1 MNRFLPTLITC
12 ASMGLAAT
20 LVSSCAENPTPAQP
34 TDGPALGQTQDG
46 PPAGQAQY
54 ESTPSQADYAST
66 SGQGQYSTP
75 DAQRAVAAQIIQA
88 CGQDLQRFC
97 ANVQPGEGRK
107 VQCLVARRNELSTS
121 CRSLLASLASHRG

>member
-1 MNRFLPTLITC
+1 MNRLLPTLITC
-12 ASMGLAAT
+12 ACMGLAAT
-20 LVSSCAENPTPAQP
+20 LASSCAENPAPAQP
-34 TDGPALGQTQDG
+34 TYGPPLDQTQYG
-46 PPAGQAQY
+46 PPGGQAQY

-75 DAQRAVAAQIIQA
+75 DPRRAAAAQIIQA

-121 CRSLLASLASHRG
+121 CSSFLASYRRG